1 MSRLTLKQRQ
11 ILWAYIFLSVSLIF
25 FVVIRWYPTILA
37 FNVSFRD
44 WNIFQASGEWV
55 GLENYVTIWEDL
67 FKPRSPIRAAF
78 LNTLRYVIYGVPLQL
93 LISLLIALMLS
104 NIRRFAAFF
113 RVAFFLPY
121 VTSAVAVAF
130 VWLWLFDQRNGLINE
145 VLNIFGIADQPF
157 TANPS
162 QALGSITAVAIW
174 QTMGFAV
181 IIFLAGIQQ
190 IPDLYYEAA
199 RIDGANGWQIFWNV
213 TLPLLNPVIVYLSV
227 LQTVAFLRLFA
238 LVQNM
243 SPQGTGGPLNSTTTV
258 VLEVYKEG
266 FSRNNMGYAG
276 ALTVV
281 LFFVI
286 LLITIF
292 QLRVLQRRVDY

>member
-1 MSRLTLKQRQ
+1 MKLTLKQRQ
-11 ILWAYIFLSVSLIF
+11 ILWAYIFLSVSLLF
-25 FVVIRWYPTILA
+25 FVVIRWYPTFLA

-55 GLENYVTIWEDL
+55 GLENYRSIWEDL

-93 LISLLIALMLS
+93 VISLLVALMLS
-104 NIRRFAAFF
+104 NIRRFAALF

-130 VWLWLFDQRNGLINE
+130 VWLWLYNERNGLINE
-145 VLNIFGIADQPF
+145 VLNLVGIADQPF
-157 TANPS
+157 TSNPS

-174 QTMGFAV
+174 QTMGFAI

-199 RIDGANGWQIFWNV
+199 RIDGANGWQIFWNI

-227 LQTVAFLRLFA
+227 LQTVSFLRLFA

-281 LFFVI
+281 LFFII

>member
-1 MSRLTLKQRQ
+1 MKLTLKQRQ
-11 ILWAYIFLSVSLIF
+11 ILWAYLFLSVSLLF
-25 FVVIRWYPTILA
+25 FTMIRWYPTFLA
-37 FNVSFRD
+37 FNVSLRD
-44 WNIFQASGEWV
+44 WNIFQSGGEWV
-55 GLENYVTIWEDL
+55 GLENYREIWQDL
-67 FKPRSPIRAAF
+67 FKERSPIRAAF

-93 LISLLIALMLS
+93 ILALAVALML
-104 NIRRFAAFF
+104 NQIRHWTAFFRAAFF
-113 RVAFFLPY
+113 IPY

-130 VWLWLFDQRNGLINE
+130 VWLWLYDWPEGFIN
-145 VLNIFGIADQPF
+145 NILGWFGIAPQRF
-157 TANPS
+157 TGQPS

-174 QTMGFAV
+174 QSLGFGV

-190 IPDLYYEAA
+190 IPDIYYEAA
-199 RIDGANGWQIFWNV
+199 RIDGAGGWRLFRHI

-227 LQTVAFLRLFA
+227 LQTVSFLRLFA

-281 LFFVI
+281 LFLII
-286 LLITIF
+286 LVITII
-292 QLRVLQRRVDY
+292 QLRFLSRRFEY

>member
-1 MSRLTLKQRQ
+1 MKLSIKQRQ
-11 ILWAYIFLSVSLIF
+11 ILWAYIFLSVSLVF
-25 FVVIRWYPTILA
+25 FALIRWYPALLA

-44 WNIFQASGEWV
+44 WNIFQGGGDWV
-55 GLENYVTIWEDL
+55 GFANYAEIWADL

-78 LNTLRYVIYGVPLQL
+78 LNTLRYVLYGVPAQMV
-93 LISLLIALMLS
+93 IGLLIAMMLAQ
-104 NIRRFAAFF
+104 IRYFSAFFRAAFF
-113 RVAFFLPY
+113 IPY

-130 VWLWLFDQRNGLINE
+130 VWLWLYDWPEGFINNILGWFGVDPQRFTG
-145 VLNIFGIADQPF
+145 QP
-157 TANPS
+157 T
-162 QALGSITAVAIW
+162 QALGSITAVAVW
-174 QTMGFAV
+174 QSLGFTI

-190 IPDLYYEAA
+190 IPEMYYEAA
-199 RIDGANGWQIFWNV
+199 RIDGANSWRLFRHI

-227 LQTVAFLRLFA
+227 LQTVSFLRLFA

-266 FSRNNMGYAG
+266 FTRNSMGYAG

-281 LFFVI
+281 LFGII
-286 LLITIF
+286 LLITVI
-292 QLRVLQRRVDY
+292 QLRVLQRRVEY